1 MRTPL
6 ELKVPDEQNQ
16 PRKRHQGRPTGRLT
30 NTLAKW
36 IHDLGPWTH
45 AVTLTCTR
53 RVGRGTPLTLPALLD
68 IGRHFLRRINY
79 ACFRRRAKRG
89 HSVGCAASY
98 GWGSYGDHPHLHF
111 SLSAPS
117 TMTFTEF
124 SDLIERAASRMA
136 LVGEQR
142 VVKPY
147 RDHGWPKY
155 LVAHGTDQVILE
167 LLRPPRPN

>member
-1 MRTPL
+1 METPAPN
-6 ELKVPDEQNQ
+6 ESNQ
-16 PRKRHQGRPTGRLT
+16 RRWIPEGRPTRRIT
-30 NTLAKW
+30 NEWAYW
-36 IHDLGPWTH
+36 IHNLGPWTH
-45 AVTLTCTR
+45 AVTLTCKR
-53 RVGRGTPLTLPALLD
+53 RVGRGTPLTLPALVD

-79 ACFRRRAKRG
+79 ACFRRRARRG

-117 TMTFTEF
+117 TMTYTEF
-124 SDLIERAASRMA
+124 SDLIERATSQMA

>member
-1 MRTPL
+1 MKPPL
-6 ELKVPDEQNQ
+6 EPKVSYEQNHLRQ
-16 PRKRHQGRPTGRLT
+16 KHQGRSTRRIT
-30 NTLAKW
+30 NEWAYW
-36 IHDLGPWTH
+36 IHNLGSWTH

-79 ACFRRRAKRG
+79 ACFRRRARSG
-89 HSVGCAASY
+89 QSVACAASY
-98 GWGSYGDHPHLHF
+98 GWGAYGDSPHLHL
-111 SLSAPS
+111 SLGAPS
-117 TMTFTEF
+117 GMTYVEF
-124 SDLIERAASRMA
+124 ADLIERAASQMA

-155 LVAHGTDQVILE
+155 LVEHGTDQVILE